1 MSVHTRTRHTEI
13 VPHSAS
19 RLSEKKSKPWREA
32 LGLVEHEEVGFV
44 LQGMRIRSGMTQK
57 DLAELLGA
65 KQHHISEMENGHR
78 SIGKEMAHRLAKIFK
93 TEYKVFL

>member
-1 MSVHTRTRHTEI
+1 
-13 VPHSAS
+13 
-19 RLSEKKSKPWREA
+19 
-32 LGLVEHEEVGFV
+32 
-44 LQGMRIRSGMTQK
+44 MTQK